1 MSLILSDPD
10 YENEGVSIVESR
22 INFEERTQKLVD
34 RAITYLDWISEQAA
48 DPDEELWDGDIS
60 DEEVFQTAVTEFV
73 AELKEAI
80 VKTTDCLV
88 GSQKRRLQEDLLSQV
103 SAAEEE
109 VRIEIKQD
117 FWLSR
122 SDLYSLE
129 EESQSNQSAT
139 EEQTAQAEQAEAA
152 KKAEVDRQNKKSE
165 IRAKLLKKR
174 VRKLWAHLTISR
186 DETAASDFRKE
197 QLLALRSPNA
207 NAHAEAGNSVVQ
219 GHLSSLTGQSLGI
232 LRKGLSNDEQG
243 IIKRFS
249 EMDSPT
255 LDLGVP
261 LGSALASKGD
271 GPFPDVT
278 GQNSTMEAVEIEDI
292 ATLRKKVELLE
303 QQLSGS
309 QNPTTKRATYQIFHC
324 LKDQVEGFWA
334 TYLDEPTW
342 YIDQNE
348 GASLRASSLIHNVS
362 GYLKNQLDTA
372 FVVTKFY
379 KSVHQDR
386 AKQAMRD
393 GRTLPKPESFAES
406 IRLYSQDMITAYNEF
421 VDKRPEHERK
431 VEDFNAHEFFKAPYL
446 SWHRCRSPTVLEG
459 LTSQNYYLM
468 KLLTS
473 WIDDNYGELYNRA
486 EEQRKRSMVSPETL
500 QFLIRPGDVVV
511 WKEKKELMAVI
522 AGKWPSLISEPDA
535 NHGSDFNKWAKYP
548 DTSETTP
555 TWTWSFESREI
566 QYDGSFY
573 YQKGTTPST
582 LKAKSLQSEVSITD
596 LSTYPLEYASDE
608 WKSDLERRGR
618 TFWSCRRRRLV
629 SYEDD
634 RGFYGSGE
642 RFMVDFATYE
652 ELHSDTPSFK
662 RSYPMID
669 DPDCERMVSHSMD
682 SDNPPSAPEIYIF
695 PNSIVAYNLRSKKW
709 IDLEVD
715 KIREVSW
722 NKKSFNHLVVDAETK
737 ELVHALV
744 TNQIARE
751 NATDI
756 IDRKGNGL
764 IILLHGGPGT
774 GKTFTAESV
783 AELAEKPLFRVTC
796 GDIGTKPEDVE
807 KYLESVLHLGKSWG
821 CVVLLDEAEVFL
833 EQRRLTD
840 LERNALVSVFL
851 RVLEY
856 YEGILILTS
865 NRVGTFDEAF
875 KSRIQLSLHY
885 ENLTES
891 QRRRVWKNFI
901 NRLESLSTSDPADSS
916 KTSTAAN
923 DPIDIDFEDIDCYL
937 PELAKHEMNGRQIR
951 NAITTARQLAQFKG
965 EKMASHHLR
974 HVIKVS
980 NKFDAYLRKV
990 QDGLSDDDAA
1000 RGYGIR

>member
-1 MSLILSDPD
+1 MLLHSDPD

-22 INFEERTQKLVD
+22 INFEERTQTLVD
-34 RAITYLDWISEQAA
+34 RAIWYLDWSSDQANS
-48 DPDEELWDGDIS
+48 PDEELWIGDIT
-60 DEEVFQTAVTEFV
+60 DQEVFQTAVTEFV

-88 GSQKRRLQEDLLSQV
+88 GSQKRRLQEDLLAQV

-109 VRIEIKQD
+109 VRIEIKHD
-117 FWLSR
+117 FWLSE
-122 SDLYSLE
+122 SEDTGSEE

-207 NAHAEAGNSVVQ
+207 R
-219 GHLSSLTGQSLGI
+219 QSLGI
-232 LRKGLSNDEQG
+232 LRKGLSNTEQG
-243 IIKRFS
+243 IIKNFS

-255 LDLGVP
+255 LDLRVP
-261 LGSALASKGD
+261 LGSASASKGD
-271 GPFPDVT
+271 DPFPDVT
-278 GQNSTMEAVEIEDI
+278 GQNSTMEAVENEDI

-303 QQLSGS
+303 QQLIE
-309 QNPTTKRATYQIFHC
+309 R
-324 LKDQVEGFWA
+324 FWA

-348 GASLRASSLIHNVS
+348 GGSLRASSLIHNVS
-362 GYLKNQLDTA
+362 GYLKNHLDTA
-372 FVVTKFY
+372 FVVSKFY
-379 KSVHQDR
+379 KSGHQDLG
-386 AKQAMRD
+386 AQQAMRD
-393 GRTLPKPESFAES
+393 GRTLPKPKSFEER
-406 IRLYSQDMITAYNEF
+406 IQLYSQDMITAYNEF

-431 VEDFNAHEFFKAPYL
+431 VEDFTIQEFFKAPYL
-446 SWHRCRSPTVLEG
+446 SWHRCRSPT
-459 LTSQNYYLM
+459 
-468 KLLTS
+468 
-473 WIDDNYGELYNRA
+473 IDDNYGELYNRV
-486 EEQRKRSMVSPETL
+486 EEQRKRSVVSPETL

-522 AGKWPSLISEPDA
+522 AGKWPSLISQPDA
-535 NHGSDFNKWAKYP
+535 AHGSDFSKWAKYP

-573 YQKGTTPST
+573 YQKGTTLLT
-582 LKAKSLQSEVSITD
+582 LKAKSLQSEVSIKD
-596 LSTYPLEYASDE
+596 LSTYPLE
-608 WKSDLERRGR
+608 
-618 TFWSCRRRRLV
+618 RRLV

-662 RSYPMID
+662 RSYSMID

-682 SDNPPSAPEIYIF
+682 SDDPPSAPEIYIF
-695 PNSIVAYNLRSKKW
+695 PNSIVAYDLRSKKW

-722 NKKSFNHLVVDAETK
+722 DKKSFNHLVVDAETK
-737 ELVHALV
+737 GLVHALV
-744 TNQIARE
+744 INQIPRE

-833 EQRRLTD
+833 EQQRLTD

-851 RVLEY
+851 RILEY
-856 YEGILILTS
+856 YEGIPILTS

-901 NRLESLSTSDPADSS
+901 NRLESLSASAPANFPKSS
-916 KTSTAAN
+916 TGAN
-923 DPIDIDFEDIDCYL
+923 DPIDMDFEDIDCYL
-937 PELAKHEMNGRQIR
+937 PELAKHEMNGRQIC

-990 QDGLSDDDAA
+990 QDGLSDDEAA

>member
-1 MSLILSDPD
+1 M
-10 YENEGVSIVESR
+10 
-22 INFEERTQKLVD
+22 NFEERTQTLVD
-34 RAITYLDWISEQAA
+34 RAITYLDWISEQAISS
-48 DPDEELWDGDIS
+48 DDIT
-60 DEEVFQTAVTEFV
+60 DQEVFQRAVTEFV
-73 AELKEAI
+73 AKLKEAI

-88 GSQKRRLQEDLLSQV
+88 GSQKRRLQEDLLAQV
-103 SAAEEE
+103 SAVEEK
-109 VRIEIKQD
+109 VRIEIKD
-117 FWLSR
+117 GFWLSE
-122 SDLYSLE
+122 SEDTGSE
-129 EESQSNQSAT
+129 EDESQSNQSAT

-207 NAHAEAGNSVVQ
+207 SAHAEAGNSVVQ

-232 LRKGLSNDEQG
+232 LRKGLCNAEQG
-243 IIKRFS
+243 IIKSLS

-261 LGSALASKGD
+261 LGSASASKGD
-271 GPFPDVT
+271 DPFPDVT
-278 GQNSTMEAVEIEDI
+278 GQNSTMEAVENEDV

-303 QQLSGS
+303 QQLSHS
-309 QNPTTKRATYQIFHC
+309 QNPTTRRATYQIFHC
-324 LKDQVEGFWA
+324 LRDQVEGFWA

-379 KSVHQDR
+379 KSVHQDG

-393 GRTLPKPESFAES
+393 GRTLPKPKSFEER
-406 IRLYSQDMITAYNEF
+406 IQLYSQDMIAAYNEF

-431 VEDFNAHEFFKAPYL
+431 VEDFNTHEFFKAPYL

-473 WIDDNYGELYNRA
+473 WIDDNYGELYNRV
-486 EEQRKRSMVSPETL
+486 EEQRKRSVVSPETL

-511 WKEKKELMAVI
+511 WKEKKELMAII

-535 NHGSDFNKWAKYP
+535 THGSDFSKWAKYP

-573 YQKGTTPST
+573 YQKGTTQST
-582 LKAKSLQSEVSITD
+582 LKAKLLQSEVSITD

-682 SDNPPSAPEIYIF
+682 SDDPPSAPEIYIF

-901 NRLESLSTSDPADSS
+901 NRLENLSTSAPANFPKS
-916 KTSTAAN
+916 STAAN